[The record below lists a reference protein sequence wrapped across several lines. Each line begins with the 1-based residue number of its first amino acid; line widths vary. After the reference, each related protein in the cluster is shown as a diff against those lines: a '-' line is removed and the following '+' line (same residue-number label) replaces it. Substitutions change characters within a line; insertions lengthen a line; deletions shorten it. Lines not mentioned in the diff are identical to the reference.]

1 MTIGHLQAGFP
12 ESGFREIMTTTQFIS
27 VRETSQILGI
37 SEKKVMDLI
46 DGKKLHAYRIA
57 DKFLRLKRS
66 EVMTLRNSGHVARED
81 HQIAYTTAEKVK
93 DFLYFNDFYIV
104 AGLVVLQLLY
114 IIFYG

>member
-1 MTIGHLQAGFP
+1 
-12 ESGFREIMTTTQFIS
+12 MTTTQFIS

-46 DGKKLHAYRIA
+46 EAKRLHAYRIA

-66 EVMTLRNSGHVARED
+66 EVQTLRGSGHVARED
-81 HQIAYTTAEKVK
+81 HQIAYTAAEKMK

-104 AGLVVLQLLY
+104 AGLVIFQLLY
-114 IIFYG
+114 IIFYS